1 MAIYSSITRHRSYLR
16 AIALAGAY
24 LKNPQHLRALIDQA
38 QLKTESGSSSYLARI
53 RRGLGIPVRMLN
65 AYIKGEYRDIPW
77 RSLSMITAAIVYFV
91 MPFDLMPDILPLIGF
106 MDDVALLTWTLGQI
120 KSDIDRFLAWEQQQ
134 LAISEDIIEVEVDA
148 PIALPGPEAARS
160 L

>member
-16 AIALAGAY
+16 ALALAGAY

-38 QLKTESGSSSYLARI
+38 QLKTENGSSAYLAKI
-53 RRGLGIPVRMLN
+53 RRSLGIPVRMLN

-77 RSLSMITAAIVYFV
+77 RSMSMITAAIVYFV
-91 MPFDLMPDILPLIGF
+91 MPFDLIPDMLPLLGF
-106 MDDVALLTWTLGQI
+106 MDDVALLVWTLGQI
-120 KSDIDRFLAWEQQQ
+120 KSDIDRFLAWEQRQ
-134 LAISEDIIEVEVDA
+134 LLTSEDIIEVD
-148 PIALPGPEAARS
+148 PHRPALPRPEAVRD